1 MDNILTYHG
10 SAMYYLYY
18 LILKQ
23 STGVDKIF
31 ILILQKKKL
40 KIEEIKQVESNKRF
54 GIGSPVY
61 LMQNPAFLARV
72 RPYYTLEKQAKNIY
86 IAIPKI
92 NISFSVV
99 SLIGLGFCLF
109 FWPPSIL
116 QGIIWPHSG

>member
-54 GIGSPVY
+54 GIGSPFY

-72 RPYYTLEKQAKNIY
+72 RPYYTLENRGRPEEQTK
-86 IAIPKI
+86 PKT
-92 NISFSVV
+92 N
-99 SLIGLGFCLF
+99 
-109 FWPPSIL
+109 
-116 QGIIWPHSG
+116 